1 MDTNLRCI
9 LLDDELPGLT
19 YLKLLCE
26 QIEGLEVVKAFNDSG
41 KFLEECKSLDFD
53 FCLLDIEVPGIK
65 GIQIAALIDKPVIF
79 VTAYSEYATDAFDL
93 EAVDYIKKPVQKD
106 RLNKAIERMRKVLKE
121 QKKPGT
127 FVQLN
132 TDKGKAL
139 LYFDKVLHITTGE
152 KDKRDK
158 IAKLDDGKELVLK
171 NISFGELIK
180 ILPASRFSRVNKKD
194 IIALSA
200 VLYINNDQITTKI
213 PSGSKEESAF
223 LLGEAYRNEF
233 LSKTK

>member
-1 MDTNLRCI
+1 MDTKLRCI
-9 LLDDELPGLT
+9 LLDDELPGLA

-26 QIEGLEVVKAFNDSG
+26 QIEDLEVVKAFNDSG
-41 KFLEECKSLDFD
+41 KFLEECKSLDYD

-106 RLNKAIERMRKVLKE
+106 RLNKAIDRMRKILKE

-139 LYFDKVLHITTGE
+139 LYFDKVL
-152 KDKRDK
+152 
-158 IAKLDDGKELVLK
+158 
-171 NISFGELIK
+171 
-180 ILPASRFSRVNKKD
+180 
-194 IIALSA
+194 
-200 VLYINNDQITTKI
+200 
-213 PSGSKEESAF
+213 
-223 LLGEAYRNEF
+223 
-233 LSKTK
+233 